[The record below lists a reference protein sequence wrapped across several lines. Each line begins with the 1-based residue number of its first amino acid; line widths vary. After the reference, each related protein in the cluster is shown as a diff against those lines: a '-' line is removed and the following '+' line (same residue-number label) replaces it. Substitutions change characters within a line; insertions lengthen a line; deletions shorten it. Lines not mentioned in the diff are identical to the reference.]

1 MSVAYILKA
10 CEYYELPNTLFQ
22 TRFRP
27 VDIIVSDLFERLRS
41 NFEGLS
47 YTRIVISDSSI
58 IHFHQYL
65 TL

>member
-10 CEYYELPNTLFQ
+10 CEYYELLNTLFQ

-41 NFEGLS
+41 NVEGLS